1 MGSYSRQMKTL
12 SKPLISSH
20 GLWSLLMI
28 VFIAVIVLSS
38 SGCRSS
44 GHVTA
49 TNEAACIAETVR
61 SVTHGLE
68 AVTNQL
74 QLEGTMQQVTW
85 KNPTWT
91 VVNLAMADSV
101 WIQMPAGSAMLA
113 SDSLRSVQLRVGK
126 DKEGQIAAEA
136 SVIRM
141 EGSTHKEIGLVLA
154 QTAEK
159 TEDQSCGQS
168 TQVEVKHTATEEN
181 SPVKNRGKPKAW
193 HWYVLL
199 ALLGIVVLWYGGLKT
214 VGRAL
219 KR

>member
-1 MGSYSRQMKTL
+1 MEEILLKILEWLLAGGLGSA
-12 SKPLISSH
+12 I
-20 GLWSLLMI
+20 LWLT
-28 VFIAVIVLSS
+28 
-38 SGCRSS
+38 SGR
-44 GHVTA
+44 VRR
-49 TNEAACIAETVR
+49 AETKQR
-61 SVTHGLE
+61 EQTAYE
-68 AVTNQL
+68 
-74 QLEGTMQQVTW
+74 
-85 KNPTWT
+85 
-91 VVNLAMADSV
+91 
-101 WIQMPAGSAMLA
+101 
-113 SDSLRSVQLRVGK
+113 QLRVGK

-193 HWYVLL
+193 HLYVLL